1 MWLCRS
7 AFSLPFNHLTVV
19 RKIYFP
25 NKVPNNLYFLSAV
38 AAGLVRRMDY
48 DFLHKLI
55 HYFQIVA
62 PYAGH
67 ILDDNRFDLSRFR
80 KPYHLIPTG
89 SVESYAGYAVVNEKS
104 RVREPVILCIL
115 QKDFF
120 LESDLSR
127 GDYPGVIH
135 FSFLSF

>member
-1 MWLCRS
+1 MQGGIAC
-7 AFSLPFNHLTVV
+7 
-19 RKIYFP
+19 
-25 NKVPNNLYFLSAV
+25 
-38 AAGLVRRMDY
+38 G
-48 DFLHKLI
+48 
-55 HYFQIVA
+55 YFQIVA

-120 LESDLSR
+120 LETDLSR
-127 GDYPGVIH
+127 GDYPEIIH
-135 FSFLSF
+135 ISFSSL